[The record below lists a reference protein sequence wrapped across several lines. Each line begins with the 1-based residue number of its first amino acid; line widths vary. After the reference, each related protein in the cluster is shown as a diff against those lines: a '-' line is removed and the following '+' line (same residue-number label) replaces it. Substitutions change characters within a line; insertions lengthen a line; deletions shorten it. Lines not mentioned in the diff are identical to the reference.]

1 MATANISHPW
11 IFLLYYSNLHE
22 LSSVE
27 KLPLKYDDDDDV
39 DDSDNDSNNTWK
51 VIKKYS
57 ELKRLLHKK
66 VKIKFVM
73 PKAKL
78 LFPF

>member
-11 IFLLYYSNLHE
+11 IFLLYYSNLHG

-39 DDSDNDSNNTWK
+39 DDSDSDNDSNNT
-51 VIKKYS
+51 
-57 ELKRLLHKK
+57 
-66 VKIKFVM
+66 
-73 PKAKL
+73 
-78 LFPF
+78 